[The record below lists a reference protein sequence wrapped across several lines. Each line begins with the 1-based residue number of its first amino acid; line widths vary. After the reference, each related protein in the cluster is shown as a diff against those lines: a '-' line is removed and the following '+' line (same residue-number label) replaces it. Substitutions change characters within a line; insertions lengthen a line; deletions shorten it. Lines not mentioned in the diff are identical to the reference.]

1 MADRLDLAHALSL
14 VLRSALAAEEPVL
27 QAHDLQMWDYAVLG
41 ALEGGPAP
49 TQGELA
55 QAVRRD
61 QTRLIPILDRL
72 EARGLLRRVVDPA
85 DRRNRVVELTP
96 AGRERVAACRR
107 EIQAGEREV
116 LRDLAPAEAEALTA
130 TLDRLARP
138 LRGGAAGR
146 KAGPP

>member
-146 KAGPP
+146 NAGPP

>member
-27 QAHDLQMWDYAVLG
+27 RAHDLQMWDYAVLG
-41 ALEGGPAP
+41 ALEDGPAP
-49 TQGELA
+49 TQAELA
-55 QAVRRD
+55 HAVRRD

-96 AGRERVAACRR
+96 AGWERVAACRR

-116 LRDLAPAEAEALTA
+116 LRDLDPAEAEALTA
-130 TLDRLARP
+130 SLDRLAQP
-138 LRGGAAGR
+138 LRGGTARR
-146 KAGPP
+146 KAPPP